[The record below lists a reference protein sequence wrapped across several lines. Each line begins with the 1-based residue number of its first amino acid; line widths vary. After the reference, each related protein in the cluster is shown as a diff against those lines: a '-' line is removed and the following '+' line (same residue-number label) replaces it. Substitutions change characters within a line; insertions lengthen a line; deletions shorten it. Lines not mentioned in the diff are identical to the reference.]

1 MIAPDPTLALQAL
14 LVDPNEAASQ
24 VLATKLGQFGLGVV
38 RATTMADAVLLAQC
52 QPFDLVLTAGL
63 LPDGDG
69 VMLTRRLRPVV
80 RESTPIV
87 LVSSSP
93 SPALLDDAFRAGVT
107 DVFTRE
113 DLEHLD
119 NFLRYFLSSLTDT
132 VQGARLL
139 LVEDSAAQQQHLAAI
154 LQHRGYVVDMAS
166 SVDQARECIAT
177 HEYELYLI
185 DLVLTGTQSGIGLIR
200 QLRRKPEDF
209 VQYPI
214 IVLTG
219 FHDTARKNELY
230 RLGVNDYVVKP
241 PADVELLARVYN
253 LVYMRRLYQQLR
265 DRERLLQAMALTDP
279 VTQIANR
286 HTYDQLGPRHLER
299 ARRDHKPMAVWVVDI
314 DHFKRVNDRF
324 GHALGDT
331 VLGAVAQ
338 VLASGVRAHDLVAR
352 YGGEE
357 FVILLADCPQE
368 VALRKAD
375 ALRERVAHSVRTP
388 DGPVTVSVGVA
399 VIPPHSRETLDQA
412 FARADAALYEAK
424 AAGRNTV
431 RLAPAPRES
440 IQG

>member
-1 MIAPDPTLALQAL
+1 MTTPTPTLQAL
-14 LVDPNEAASQ
+14 LVDPNEAASL
-24 VLATKLGQFGLGVV
+24 VLEKKLQQFGLGVV
-38 RATTMADAVLLAQC
+38 RAATMTDAVSLAQRE
-52 QPFDLVLTAGL
+52 PFDLVLTAGL

-69 VMLTRRLRPVV
+69 VALTRQLRTVV

-87 LVSSSP
+87 LVSASP
-93 SPALLDDAFRAGVT
+93 SPLLLDDAFRAGVT
-107 DVFTRE
+107 DVFTRD

-166 SVDQARECIAT
+166 SVDEARECIAA

-209 VQYPI
+209 VQHPI

-286 HTYDQLGPRHLER
+286 HTYDQLGPRHLQR
-299 ARRDHKPMAVWVVDI
+299 ARRDGKPMALLLVDI

-324 GHALGDT
+324 GHAFGDT
-331 VLGAVAQ
+331 VLAAVAQ
-338 VLASGVRAHDLVAR
+338 VLATGVRAHDLVAR

-357 FVILLADCPQE
+357 FVVLLADCPPE

-375 ALRERVAHSVRTP
+375 ELRERVARGVRTP
-388 DGPVTVSVGVA
+388 EGPVTISVGVA
-399 VIPPHSRETLDQA
+399 TIPPSSDETLEHA
-412 FARADAALYEAK
+412 FVRADAALYEAK

-431 RLAPAPRES
+431 CLAPAPRAS
-440 IQG
+440 TQG

>member
-1 MIAPDPTLALQAL
+1 MTTPTPTLQTL
-14 LVDPNEAASQ
+14 LVDPNEAASL
-24 VLATKLGQFGLGVV
+24 VLEKKLQQFGLGVL
-38 RATTMADAVLLAQC
+38 RAATMADTLSLARR

-63 LPDGDG
+63 LADGDG
-69 VMLTRRLRPVV
+69 VTLTRQLRTVV

-87 LVSSSP
+87 LVSASP
-93 SPALLDDAFRAGVT
+93 SPLLLDDAFRAGVT
-107 DVFTRE
+107 DVFTRD

-139 LVEDSAAQQQHLAAI
+139 LVEDSAAQQRHLAAI
-154 LQHRGYVVDMAS
+154 LQHRGYVVDTAS
-166 SVDQARECIAT
+166 SVDEARECIAA

-185 DLVLTGTQSGIGLIR
+185 DLVLMGAQSGIGLIR

-209 VQYPI
+209 VQHPI

-219 FHDTARKNELY
+219 YHDTARKNELY

-286 HTYDQLGPRHLER
+286 HTYDQLGPRHLQR
-299 ARRDHKPMAVWVVDI
+299 ARRDGKPIALLVVDI

-324 GHALGDT
+324 GHAFGDT
-331 VLGAVAQ
+331 VLAAVAQ
-338 VLASGVRAHDLVAR
+338 ALATGVRAHDLVAR

-375 ALRERVAHSVRTP
+375 ALRERVARSVRTP
-388 DGPVTVSVGVA
+388 DGPVTISVGVA
-399 VIPPHSRETLDQA
+399 VIPPDSQETLEQA
-412 FARADAALYEAK
+412 FTRADAALYEAK
-424 AAGRNTV
+424 AAGRDTV
-431 RLAPAPRES
+431 RLAPASRQPS
-440 IQG
+440 

>member
-1 MIAPDPTLALQAL
+1 MTTPTPTLQTL
-14 LVDPNEAASQ
+14 LVDPNEAASL
-24 VLATKLGQFGLGVV
+24 VLEKKLQQFGLGVL
-38 RATTMADAVLLAQC
+38 RAATMADTLSLARR

-63 LPDGDG
+63 LADGDG
-69 VMLTRRLRPVV
+69 VTLTRQLRTVV

-87 LVSSSP
+87 LVSASP
-93 SPALLDDAFRAGVT
+93 SPLLLDDAFRAGVT
-107 DVFTRE
+107 DVFTRD

-154 LQHRGYVVDMAS
+154 LQHRGYVVDTAS
-166 SVDQARECIAT
+166 SVDEERECIAA

-185 DLVLTGTQSGIGLIR
+185 DLVLMGAQSGIGLIR

-209 VQYPI
+209 VQHPI

-219 FHDTARKNELY
+219 YHDTARKNELY

-241 PADVELLARVYN
+241 PPDVELLARVYN
-253 LVYMRRLYQQLR
+253 LVFMRRLYQQLR

-286 HTYDQLGPRHLER
+286 HTYDQLGPRHLQR
-299 ARRDHKPMAVWVVDI
+299 ARRDGKPMALLVVDI

-324 GHALGDT
+324 GHAFGDT
-331 VLGAVAQ
+331 VLAAVAQ
-338 VLASGVRAHDLVAR
+338 ALATGVRAHDLVAR

-375 ALRERVAHSVRTP
+375 ALRERVARGVRTP
-388 DGPVTVSVGVA
+388 DGPVTISVGVA
-399 VIPPHSRETLDQA
+399 VIPPDSQETLEQA
-412 FARADAALYEAK
+412 FTRADAALYEAK
-424 AAGRNTV
+424 AAGRDTV
-431 RLAPAPRES
+431 RLAPASRQPS
-440 IQG
+440 

>member
-1 MIAPDPTLALQAL
+1 MLEKKLQ
-14 LVDPNEAASQ
+14 
-24 VLATKLGQFGLGVV
+24 QFGLGVL
-38 RATTMADAVLLAQC
+38 RAATMADALSLARH

-63 LPDGDG
+63 LADGDG
-69 VMLTRRLRPVV
+69 VTLTRQLRTVV
-80 RESTPIV
+80 RESKPIV
-87 LVSSSP
+87 LVSASP
-93 SPALLDDAFRAGVT
+93 SPLLLDDAFRAGVT
-107 DVFTRE
+107 DVFTRD
-113 DLEHLD
+113 DLEYLD

-139 LVEDSAAQQQHLAAI
+139 LVEDSAAQQQHLSAI
-154 LQHRGYVVDMAS
+154 LQHRGYVVDTAS
-166 SVDQARECIAT
+166 SVDEARECIAA

-185 DLVLTGTQSGIGLIR
+185 DLVLVGAQSGIGLIR

-209 VQYPI
+209 VQHPI

-219 FHDTARKNELY
+219 YHDTARKNELY

-241 PADVELLARVYN
+241 PTDVELLARVYN

-286 HTYDQLGPRHLER
+286 HTYDQLGPRHLQR
-299 ARRDHKPMAVWVVDI
+299 ARRDGKPMALLVVDI

-324 GHALGDT
+324 GHAFGDT
-331 VLGAVAQ
+331 VLAAVAQ
-338 VLASGVRAHDLVAR
+338 ALATGVRAHDLVAR

-375 ALRERVAHSVRTP
+375 ALRERVARGVRTP
-388 DGPVTVSVGVA
+388 DGPVTISVGVA
-399 VIPPHSRETLDQA
+399 VIPPDSQETLEQA
-412 FARADAALYEAK
+412 FARADAACTRPKRRGATLSAWRLHRASPVRVDT
-424 AAGRNTV
+424 AASCATSGGR
-431 RLAPAPRES
+431 ADAS
-440 IQG
+440 GCG